1 MQQCIIT
8 LEEMEVFPMAY
19 DADKI
24 IQIATQLKE
33 AREEVTRLE
42 SELRKLVLSQTTPVS
57 LVVQQS
63 TANRVVSMMNTEP
76 TRDFG
81 AEDVWKKLQIKESY
95 ARPLLSRLVT
105 SGKIEKRGYGTYGA
119 VGGRKQKSLE
129 SVDSRP
135 VQ

>member
-1 MQQCIIT
+1 M
-8 LEEMEVFPMAY
+8 PY

-24 IQIATQLKE
+24 ILIATQLKE
-33 AREEVTRLE
+33 AKEEVTRLE
-42 SELRKLVLSQTTPVS
+42 GELRKLVFSQTAPVS
-57 LVVQQS
+57 LTVNLS
-63 TANRVVSMMNTEP
+63 TATRVISMMNADP
-76 TRDFG
+76 ARDFG

-119 VGGRKQKSLE
+119 IGGKKQKGLE
-129 SVDSRP
+129 SADSRP